1 MKKYYVYIYY
11 DPRKSPPEPI
21 YVGRGNGRRAYKHLT
36 KCSNSILKTKIEHI
50 RQINLEPIV
59 EKIHSELTFEE
70 ASAYERKY
78 ILEYGRINIDTGT
91 LCNFTDGG
99 DGTCGYRHKFETLE
113 IFSKQ
118 RKGKKQTTAQYA
130 ANCNRAPK
138 SELIRLKH
146 SLLNRGKTYITS
158 QQYAEIAAKNTGRK
172 ISEET
177 RKKLSEARKGVRT
190 EKQKQFDEIKLLQ
203 MRESRIKKDNELRG
217 DMSDEEWIAFKKQ
230 TYSRSGFYVWHK
242 NFLKNK

>member
-36 KCSNSILKTKIEHI
+36 KCSNSILKAKIEHI

-70 ASAYERKY
+70 ASTYERKY

-91 LCNFTDGG
+91 LCNFTDRG
-99 DGTCGYRHKFETLE
+99 DGTCGYRHKPETLE
-113 IFSKQ
+113 ILSKQ
-118 RKGKKQTTAQYA
+118 RKGKKQTPAQYA

-138 SELIRLKH
+138 SELTRLKH
-146 SLLNRGKTYITS
+146 SLTNR
-158 QQYAEIAAKNTGRK
+158 GRK
-172 ISEET
+172 ISEAHKKILRKANLGRVMSEES
-177 RKKLSEARKGVRT
+177 RKKMSDARKGVRT
-190 EKQKQFDEIKLLQ
+190 EIQTALDYKKIRKLQEMRVQKEI
-203 MRESRIKKDNELRG
+203 ELRG
-217 DMSDEEWIAFKKQ
+217 NMNDEEWIVFKKQ